1 MDGNSKRTEDDT
13 FYGAFVI
20 GGIAFSTICKIK
32 KTIGYIMV
40 VEVAWVN
47 FLTKVVGCS
56 SDKTS
61 VIYDGIVRSSGHL
74 VDEGL
79 NTLDI
84 R

>member
-1 MDGNSKRTEDDT
+1 
-13 FYGAFVI
+13 
-20 GGIAFSTICKIK
+20 
-32 KTIGYIMV
+32 MV